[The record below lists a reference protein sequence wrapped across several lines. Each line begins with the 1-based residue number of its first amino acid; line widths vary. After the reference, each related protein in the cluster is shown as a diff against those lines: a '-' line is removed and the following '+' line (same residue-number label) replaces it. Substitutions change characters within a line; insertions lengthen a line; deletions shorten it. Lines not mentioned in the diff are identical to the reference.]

1 MRTSRRRGFT
11 LIELLVVI
19 AIIAVLIA
27 LLLPAVQQAR
37 EAARRTQCK
46 NNLKQIG
53 LAMHNYHDAF
63 KMFPA
68 SSYNLGIGSATY
80 QYWTPL
86 PPTYKNTNGLVM
98 LLPYLDQGP
107 LYNRYDQNQ
116 AGSWSYVY
124 GAYTQAQQAGTG
136 PMPANNNAPA
146 TLTKLAVFL
155 CPSDKGEN
163 KYPYAN
169 QYYSISDT
177 VVGGYKTSYD
187 FSAHYTDYYYG
198 HYCPVNVPR
207 TQRTMFW
214 ADSDTD
220 MASPK
225 DGTSNT
231 VMFWEQCLDKYNG
244 VAGAWGYR
252 CHVNIGID
260 ASSIFYGGI
269 NRWDYYNGV
278 YGYTPVPGVLGQWA
292 TPGSQHTGGCHC
304 LLADGSTHFLSQNI
318 DQKVLDR
325 MVFMADGQPFNSPF

>member
-1 MRTSRRRGFT
+1 MRTSRTRGFT

-63 KMFPA
+63 SLFPA
-68 SSYNLGIGSATY
+68 SSYNLGIGGPA

-86 PPTYKNTNGLVM
+86 PPTYKNTNGMVM
-98 LLPYLDQGP
+98 LLPYLDQQP

-124 GAYTQAQQAGTG
+124 GAYTQAQQAGN
-136 PMPANNNAPA
+136 ANNNAPV
-146 TLTKLAVFL
+146 TLTKLTVLL

-163 KYPYAN
+163 KYPAMN
-169 QYYSISDT
+169 KYYSISDT
-177 VVGGYKTSYD
+177 VAGGFKTSYD
-187 FSAHYTDYYYG
+187 FSSHYTDYYYG
-198 HYCPVNVPR
+198 HYCPVNVPKQ
-207 TQRTMFW
+207 QRPMFW
-214 ADSDTD
+214 ADSDTEI
-220 MASPK
+220 ASCS

-231 VMFWEQCLDKYNG
+231 AMFWEQCLDKWNG
-244 VAGAWGYR
+244 VTGAWGYR

-260 ASSIFYGGI
+260 GAWYGGI
-269 NRWDYYNGV
+269 NRWDYYRGI
-278 YGYTPVPGVLGQWA
+278 YPGYPPEGPQGVPGRQGQWA
-292 TPGSQHTGGCHC
+292 TPGSMHTGGCHL
-304 LLADGSTHFLSQNI
+304 LLADGSVHFLSENI
-318 DQKVLDR
+318 DQVTLNQLSW
-325 MVFMADGQPFNSPF
+325 MADGKRMSSPF